1 MPTVHETAQKLS
13 IMSFNIA
20 HARGLS
26 IYQGF
31 HSTNGIKKNL
41 ERISQL
47 IKLHSPDIVAFQEI
61 DQSSHWNRHIDLLK
75 HIQEESGYPHAEHG
89 IHNTRFGRKPLCY
102 GNAFLSKY
110 PISECIVTP
119 FGNRNLGEKGFM
131 DARFIVGF
139 RSIDII
145 NLHLDFGSRR
155 ARIAQIET
163 ILERIKRFSESHAQD
178 TPPIICGDFNTC
190 SRRFGDAVRQ
200 FLIKVAPHTPY
211 TCHPQNKR
219 TFPAYLPSRG
229 LDFVLVPK
237 PFTVSRAEVIKSF
250 ASDHLPIQIDV
261 ELPGTPTRLNRLGAR
276 SLEKGRLEYLPLDKR
291 KPQTD

>member
-1 MPTVHETAQKLS
+1 MPAVRETAQKFS

-20 HARGLS
+20 HGRGLF

-31 HSTNGIKKNL
+31 HSSNGIRKNL
-41 ERISQL
+41 EKISHL
-47 IKLHSPDIVAFQEI
+47 IKRHSPDIVAFQEI

-131 DARFIVGF
+131 DARFVVGS
-139 RSIDII
+139 RSIDVI

-155 ARIAQIET
+155 ARIAQIEP
-163 ILERIKRFSESHAQD
+163 ILNELSDFRNRMLKTR
-178 TPPIICGDFNTC
+178 PP
-190 SRRFGDAVRQ
+190 
-200 FLIKVAPHTPY
+200 
-211 TCHPQNKR
+211 
-219 TFPAYLPSRG
+219 
-229 LDFVLVPK
+229 
-237 PFTVSRAEVIKSF
+237 SF
-250 ASDHLPIQIDV
+250 AATSILALAV
-261 ELPGTPTRLNRLGAR
+261 SATLSANFL
-276 SLEKGRLEYLPLDKR
+276 
-291 KPQTD
+291 

>member
-1 MPTVHETAQKLS
+1 MPAVRETAQKLS

-20 HARGLS
+20 HGRGLS

-31 HSTNGIKKNL
+31 HSTNGIKKSREDFSANQTTLSRHCRLSGNRSIFPL
-41 ERISQL
+41 E
-47 IKLHSPDIVAFQEI
+47 SPHRPAEA
-61 DQSSHWNRHIDLLK
+61 HPGGKRL
-75 HIQEESGYPHAEHG
+75 PHAEHG

-131 DARFIVGF
+131 DARFIVGS

-163 ILERIKRFSESHAQD
+163 ILERIKRFSESHAQEHAPHHLRRLQYLLAFQRRC
-178 TPPIICGDFNTC
+178 PPI
-190 SRRFGDAVRQ
+190 
-200 FLIKVAPHTPY
+200 PY
-211 TCHPQNKR
+211 KGSPPR
-219 TFPAYLPSRG
+219 PLYLPSAKQADVPSPFPLKRIRFRPCSPSRLTFLG
-229 LDFVLVPK
+229 LRSSKARLR
-237 PFTVSRAEVIKSF
+237 PFAHSNRCRTPGDTSRA
-250 ASDHLPIQIDV
+250 Q
-261 ELPGTPTRLNRLGAR
+261 
-276 SLEKGRLEYLPLDKR
+276 
-291 KPQTD
+291 

>member
-1 MPTVHETAQKLS
+1 MPSARETAQKLS

-20 HARGLS
+20 HGRGLS

-31 HSTNGIKKNL
+31 HSSNGIKKNL
-41 ERISQL
+41 EKISRL
-47 IKLHSPDIVAFQEI
+47 IKRHSPDIVAFQEI

-75 HIQEESGYPHAEHG
+75 HIQGETGYPHAEHG

-131 DARFIVGF
+131 DARFLVGF

-155 ARIAQIET
+155 ARIAQIEP

-178 TPPIICGDFNTC
+178 TPP
-190 SRRFGDAVRQ
+190 
-200 FLIKVAPHTPY
+200 
-211 TCHPQNKR
+211 
-219 TFPAYLPSRG
+219 
-229 LDFVLVPK
+229 
-237 PFTVSRAEVIKSF
+237 SF
-250 ASDHLPIQIDV
+250 AATSILALAVSATLSANSLSRQPT
-261 ELPGTPTRLNRLGAR
+261 TPTIPTTRKTSGR
-276 SLEKGRLEYLPLDKR
+276 SQPIS
-291 KPQTD
+291 PQED

>member
-1 MPTVHETAQKLS
+1 MPAVRETAQKFS

-20 HARGLS
+20 HGRGLS

-31 HSTNGIKKNL
+31 HSSNGIRKNL
-41 ERISQL
+41 EMISRL
-47 IKLHSPDIVAFQEI
+47 IKRHSPDIVAFQEI

-75 HIQEESGYPHAEHG
+75 HLQEESGYPHAEHG

-131 DARFIVGF
+131 DARFVVGS

-155 ARIAQIET
+155 ARIAQIEP
-163 ILERIKRFSESHAQD
+163 ILDRIKRFSESQAQD
-178 TPPIICGDFNTC
+178 TPPIICGDFNSC
-190 SRRFGDAVRQ
+190 SRRFSDAVRQ
-200 FLIKVAPHTPY
+200 FLIKVAHHAHY
-211 TCHPQNKR
+211 TYHPQNKR
-219 TFPAYLPSRG
+219 TFPAHFPSRG

-237 PFTVSRAEVIKSF
+237 PFNVSRAEVIKSF
-250 ASDHLPIQIDV
+250 ASDHLPVQIDV
-261 ELPGTPTRLNRLGAR
+261 ELIGKPAGLNGLAAQSQER
-276 SLEKGRLEYLPLDKR
+276 SR
-291 KPQTD
+291 